1 MALLLLLLLIIL
13 FIYLFII
20 ISFKDI
26 FFIMKNYEKILS
38 MDQKCIINMVKNFN
52 EKSQLYNY
60 MRNVI
65 VDDNNKKNV
74 GIIWI
79 YGIWRGIIIIIITII
94 VIFQLNNEYILQR
107 DEDAHSNA
115 NSETST
121 YSENEVILG
130 V

>member
-1 MALLLLLLLIIL
+1 
-13 FIYLFII
+13 
-20 ISFKDI
+20 
-26 FFIMKNYEKILS
+26 

-52 EKSQLYNY
+52 KKSQLYNY

-65 VDDNNKKNV
+65 VDDGKKKMLESFGYMKFEEV
-74 GIIWI
+74 LFLLLF
-79 YGIWRGIIIIIITII
+79 IIIIIIIMVT
-94 VIFQLNNEYILQR
+94 FQPNNKYILQR
-107 DEDAHSNA
+107 DEDSHSNA